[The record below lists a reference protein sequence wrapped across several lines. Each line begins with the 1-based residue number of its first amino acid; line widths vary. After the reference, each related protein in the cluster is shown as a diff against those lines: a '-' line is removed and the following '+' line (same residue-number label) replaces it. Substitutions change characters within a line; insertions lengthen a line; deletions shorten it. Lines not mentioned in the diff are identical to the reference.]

1 MWEGSCK
8 AAPTASSPKVLSPP
22 CRQDTP
28 IPNRPWSH
36 LGVDFI
42 TDLPVSDG
50 NTCILVIIDRFSK
63 FFHLIS
69 LAGLPTALQTAEL
82 LFNQVALLWHP
93 RRHRI
98 GQRPTIHLPS
108 LESLLLTPRCDRKP
122 LFWVAP
128 RPSARSRTWDTSCE
142 PSAMA
147 ARTLGTSSLAGP
159 STPRIPYVRAR
170 LDSLPSSAYLVS
182 SLPCFHGQG
191 KHQTFPRSTTGSE
204 RARESGTLLTISY
217 SRQCADRGW
226 QRTFDDQPVPNTNL
240 GKRSGCPHE
249 TSSCACLAGS
259 SVPDSLAPSP
269 FWNRLTQSII
279 NWSHPH
285 TTGFNLPST
294 YHYSNPSLLLFPQSL
309 ARQKSTLS
317 LSSKT
322 KEPSTA

>member
-1 MWEGSCK
+1 MYLSHHR
-8 AAPTASSPKVLSPP
+8 SFLQVLSPHTSRRP
-22 CRQDTP
+22 SHGPADSWTP
-28 IPNRPWSH
+28 VQPS
-36 LGVDFI
+36 
-42 TDLPVSDG
+42 
-50 NTCILVIIDRFSK
+50 C
-63 FFHLIS
+63 
-69 LAGLPTALQTAEL
+69 
-82 LFNQVALLWHP
+82 ALLWHP

-122 LFWVAP
+122 LLWV
-128 RPSARSRTWDTSCE
+128 PSAVKWADRAQDLGRGMLPP

-159 STPRIPYVRAR
+159 STPRIPYIRAR
-170 LDSLPSSAYLVS
+170 LDSLPSSAYSVS
-182 SLPCFHGQG
+182 SHPCFHGQG
-191 KHQTFPRSTTGSE
+191 NHQTSPRSTTGSE
-204 RARESGTLLTISY
+204 RARESGTQLTISY

-226 QRTFDDQPVPNTNL
+226 QRTSDDQPAPNTNL

-269 FWNRLTQSII
+269 FWNRLTQSLI
-279 NWSHPH
+279 NCSYPH
-285 TTGFNLPST
+285 TTGFTLPST
-294 YHYSNPSLLLFPQSL
+294 YHYSNSSLLLFPQSL

-317 LSSKT
+317 LSSRT